1 MGYEDR
7 LIREIDKKRS
17 RVELSPLMKEAEAK
31 AREVLGNSEYVIQ
44 ESDFESIYGS
54 GAVAED
60 VESANILESK
70 FKSQSTPETHKMKS
84 VADIFEAIVL
94 MQSELNEWFGE
105 NVRTFKTARYDDY
118 KNKVDMV
125 AEWFTPADGSRL
137 LALAVDVTFGT
148 KSIQHKLQAIKEEID
163 NDKLGSIKYFK
174 DDRGDFIGTR
184 NNVPRTVIGVS
195 ESMVEELAGLWT
207 QRKNK
212 ELGEHSVQRLFM
224 DEIESQLIAMRDYA
238 VRQGKSNVISAYEQ
252 ALGTIRTVRADKEK
266 FFSEKASEDFVA
278 KEIMRHTEELFRP

>member
-17 RVELSPLMKEAEAK
+17 RVELSPVMKEAEAK
-31 AREVLGNSEYVIQ
+31 AHEVLENPEYVIQ

-54 GAVAED
+54 GTIAED
-60 VESANILESK
+60 LETANSLELK
-70 FKSQSTPETHKMKS
+70 FKSQSTPEMQRTKA

-105 NVRTFKTARYDDY
+105 NVRTLKTSRYDDY

-125 AEWFTPADGSRL
+125 AEWYTPADGSRL

-148 KSIQHKLQAIKEEID
+148 GSIQRKLCAIKEEID
-163 NDKLGSIKYFK
+163 NDKLGTIKYFK

-195 ESMVEELAGLWT
+195 ESMVEELATLWM

-212 ELGEHSVQRLFM
+212 DLGEHPVQRLFM
-224 DEIESQLIAMRDYA
+224 DEIESQLVAMHEYA
-238 VRQGKSNVISAYEQ
+238 VRQGKSGVISAYEQ
-252 ALGTIRTVRADKEK
+252 ALGTIRTIRVDKEK
-266 FFSEKASEDFVA
+266 FFSEKTSEDFVA
-278 KEIMRHTEELFRP
+278 KEILRHTEELFRS